1 VRAEIGHYFFEN
13 EPRVMGRARFDTLL
27 VEKGRNL
34 ILLVGCGPCSSN
46 QKICFH
52 HADAFH
58 FDDSASFE
66 VKPGA
71 QGGPGGAGNLNS
83 AG

>member
-34 ILLVGCGPCSSN
+34 IN
-46 QKICFH
+46 
-52 HADAFH
+52 
-58 FDDSASFE
+58 
-66 VKPGA
+66 
-71 QGGPGGAGNLNS
+71 
-83 AG
+83 